1 MEVIKDTNLK
11 NTKVEQIESVINGQ
25 AVQIEFTVPVPKV
38 RTKVEKPVKEKVD
51 IKLNNEQVNAVLLV
65 IDLIISK
72 LNLNMS
78 TEGYVVQFRTDD
90 ESFKNRLK
98 KINKL
103 KKMIEYK
110 NQTGLELSEET
121 IDSVGFETYQ
131 MSSNPGFT
139 IISFSSKTLI
149 VSDHFTRGEAA
160 SNVIY
165 FGDAFVDGKVD
176 QDFIDNVS
184 QYLQLINR
192 RNVPGDY
199 AWKK

>member
-1 MEVIKDTNLK
+1 MDTSK
-11 NTKVEQIESVINGQ
+11 NVKVEQIESVINGS

-38 RTKVEKPVKEKVD
+38 KTKVEKPVKEKVN
-51 IKLNNEQVNAVLLV
+51 IGLNNEQINAVLSV
-65 IDLIISK
+65 IDLIINK

-78 TEGYVVQFRTDD
+78 TEGDVVQFRTTD

-98 KINKL
+98 KVNKL

-110 NQTGLELSEET
+110 NQTGLELSDET
-121 IDSVGFETYQ
+121 IDVTGFETYQ

-139 IISFSSKTLI
+139 LISFGSKTLI

-165 FGDAFVDGKVD
+165 FGDVFVDGKVD
-176 QDFIDNVS
+176 QEFIDNVS
-184 QYLQLINR
+184 QYLRLINR

>member
-1 MEVIKDTNLK
+1 MDTNLK
-11 NTKVEQIESVINGQ
+11 NVKVEQVESTINGQ
-25 AVQIEFTVPVPKV
+25 AIQFEFTVPVPKV
-38 RTKVEKPVKEKVD
+38 KTKVEKPVKEKVD
-51 IKLNNEQVNAVLLV
+51 IKLNNEQVDAVLSV
-65 IDLIISK
+65 IDLIINK

-78 TEGYVVQFRTDD
+78 TEGDVVQFRTDD

-103 KKMIEYK
+103 KKMIEHK
-110 NQTGLELSEET
+110 ASTGLELSEET
-121 IDSVGFETYQ
+121 IGETGFETYQ
-131 MSSNPGFT
+131 MSSKPGFT
-139 IISFSSKTLI
+139 IMSFGSKTLI

-165 FGDAFVDGKVD
+165 FGDVFVDGKVD
-176 QDFIDNVS
+176 QEFINSVS